1 MALQV
6 IMKRNYW
13 KYAFI
18 ALVAIIVIG
27 LGYMGTKVLSSSS
40 DSYQVSSKIE
50 NQNAKVFTV
59 NMDKQEANKM
69 AQYYLK
75 NTLNDG
81 KTDYQ
86 LILKKDAELTGSIA
100 FLGAKI
106 HFTIL
111 MQPYAKTNGD
121 VLLKAKEMKIGDLS
135 LPISFVMNYIKNSF
149 KTPEWVSIDG
159 KQKTIL
165 LKFTKFTTK
174 EGYGIRAKKIDLQ
187 NNKLSFEVMNSK
199 ITDNQ

>member
-1 MALQV
+1 
-6 IMKRNYW
+6 MKKNYW

-18 ALVAIIVIG
+18 ALVAIIVVG
-27 LGYMGTKVLSSSS
+27 FGYLGTKVMSSST
-40 DSYQVSSKIE
+40 DNYQVSSKIDTG
-50 NQNAKVFTV
+50 NAKVFTV
-59 NMDKQEANKM
+59 NMTKAEANKM

-75 NTLNDG
+75 HTLNDG

-159 KQKTIL
+159 KSKTIL

-174 EGYGIRAKKIDLQ
+174 DGYGIRAKNIDLP
-187 NNKLSFEVMNSK
+187 NDKLSFEVMNSK

>member
-1 MALQV
+1 
-6 IMKRNYW
+6 MKRNYW

-18 ALVAIIVIG
+18 ALAAIIVIG
-27 LGYMGTKVLSSSS
+27 FGYVGTKVFSSSS
-40 DSYQVSSKIE
+40 DNYQVSSTIP
-50 NQNAKVFTV
+50 NQNERVFTV
-59 NMDKQEANKM
+59 DMNKQEANKM

-86 LILKKDAELTGSIA
+86 LILKKDAELKGTIA

-121 VLLKAKEMKIGDLS
+121 VLLQAKEMKIGDLS

-159 KQKTIL
+159 KSKTIL

-174 EGYGIRAKKIDLQ
+174 DGYGIRAKKIDLK

-199 ITDNQ
+199 ITNNQ

>member
-6 IMKRNYW
+6 IMKKNYW

-18 ALVAIIVIG
+18 ALVAIIIIG
-27 LGYMGTKVLSSSS
+27 FGYLGTKVMSSPS
-40 DSYQVSSKIE
+40 DNYQVSSKI
-50 NQNAKVFTV
+50 NDKDAKVFTV
-59 NMDKQEANKM
+59 NMNKQEANKM

-86 LILKKDAELTGSIA
+86 LILKQDAELTGSIA

-121 VLLKAKEMKIGDLS
+121 VLLQAKEMKIGDLS

-149 KTPEWVSIDG
+149 KTPEWVNIDG
-159 KQKTIL
+159 KSKTIL

-174 EGYGIRAKKIDLQ
+174 EGYGIRAKKIDLK

>member
-1 MALQV
+1 
-6 IMKRNYW
+6 MKRNYW

-40 DSYQVSSKIE
+40 DSYQVSSKIK

>member
-1 MALQV
+1 
-6 IMKRNYW
+6 MKRNYW

-18 ALVAIIVIG
+18 ALVAIIVVG
-27 LGYMGTKVLSSSS
+27 LGIIGTKALSSPT
-40 DSYQVSSKIE
+40 DNYQVSSKIV
-50 NQNAKVFTV
+50 NDDSKVFTV
-59 NMDKQEANKM
+59 NMNKQEANKM

-75 NTLNDG
+75 HTLNDG

-121 VLLKAKEMKIGDLS
+121 VLLKAKEMKIGSLS

-149 KTPEWVSIDG
+149 KTPEWVSINGND
-159 KQKTIL
+159 KTIL

-174 EGYGIRAKKIDLQ
+174 EGYGIRAKNIDLK
-187 NNKLSFEVMNSK
+187 NDKLSFEVMNSK
-199 ITDNQ
+199 ITNNQ

>member
-6 IMKRNYW
+6 IMKKNYW

-18 ALVAIIVIG
+18 ALAAIIIIG
-27 LGYMGTKVLSSSS
+27 LGFIGTKVLSSPTEN
-40 DSYQVSSKIE
+40 YQVSSSIVDK
-50 NQNAKVFTV
+50 NSQVFTV
-59 NMDKQEANKM
+59 NMNKQEANKM

-86 LILKKDAELTGSIA
+86 LILKKDAELTGSIK

-121 VLLKAKEMKIGDLS
+121 VLLKAKQMKIGDLS

-149 KTPEWVSIDG
+149 KTPEWVSING
-159 KQKTIL
+159 KDKTIL

-174 EGYGIRAKKIDLQ
+174 EGYGIRAKNIDLA

-199 ITDNQ
+199 ITNNQ

>member
-1 MALQV
+1 
-6 IMKRNYW
+6 MKNKNYW

-18 ALVAIIVIG
+18 ALVAILVVG
-27 LGYMGTKVLSSSS
+27 FGYLGTKVLSSPSEN
-40 DSYQVSSKIE
+40 YQVSSKI
-50 NQNAKVFTV
+50 NNDDKVFTV
-59 NMDKQEANKM
+59 NMNKSEANKM

-75 NTLNDG
+75 NTLNNG
-81 KTDYQ
+81 KTEYQ
-86 LILKKDAELTGSIA
+86 LVLKKDAELSGAIK

-149 KTPEWVSIDG
+149 KTLIG
-159 KQKTIL
+159 
-165 LKFTKFTTK
+165 
-174 EGYGIRAKKIDLQ
+174 
-187 NNKLSFEVMNSK
+187 
-199 ITDNQ
+199 

>member
-1 MALQV
+1 
-6 IMKRNYW
+6 MKRNYW

-18 ALVAIIVIG
+18 ALVAIIVVG
-27 LGYMGTKVLSSSS
+27 LGIVGTKVFSSSS
-40 DSYQVSSKIE
+40 ENYQVSSSIA
-50 NQNAKVFTV
+50 NQNSKVFTV
-59 NMDKQEANKM
+59 NMNKEEANKM

-86 LILKKDAELTGSIA
+86 LILKNDAELTGSIK
-100 FLGAKI
+100 FLGVKI

-121 VLLKAKEMKIGDLS
+121 VLLKAKEMKIGSLS

-159 KQKTIL
+159 NSKTIL

-174 EGYGIRAKKIDLQ
+174 EGYGIRAKNIDLK

>member
-1 MALQV
+1 
-6 IMKRNYW
+6 MKNKNYW
-13 KYAFI
+13 KYAFLTLLAILVI
-18 ALVAIIVIG
+18 ALGYIG
-27 LGYMGTKVLSSSS
+27 IKGFSSSS
-40 DSYQVSSKIE
+40 DSYKVSSSIVS
-50 NQNAKVFTV
+50 QDAKVFTV
-59 NMDKQEANKM
+59 NMDKKEANKM

-111 MQPYAKTNGD
+111 MHPYAKTNGD
-121 VLLKAKEMKIGDLS
+121 VLLVAKEMKIGDLS
-135 LPISFVMNYIKNSF
+135 LPIPFVMNYIKNSF
-149 KTPEWVSIDG
+149 KTPDWVSIDG
-159 KQKTIL
+159 NHKTIL

-174 EGYGIRAKKIDLQ
+174 DGYGIRAKNIDLK
-187 NNKLSFEVMNSK
+187 NDKLSFEVMNSK

>member
-18 ALVAIIVIG
+18 ALVVIIVIG
-27 LGYMGTKVLSSSS
+27 LGYMGTKVLSSSR
-40 DSYQVSSKIE
+40 DNYQVSSKIV
-50 NQNAKVFTV
+50 NQDAKVFTV
-59 NMDKQEANKM
+59 DMNKQEANKM

-86 LILKKDAELTGSIA
+86 LVLKKDAELTGSIA

-135 LPISFVMNYIKNSF
+135 LPISFVLNYIKNSF
-149 KTPEWVSIDG
+149 KTPEWVSING
-159 KQKTIL
+159 KEKSIL

-174 EGYGIRAKKIDLQ
+174 EGYGIRAKKIDLK

>member
-1 MALQV
+1 
-6 IMKRNYW
+6 MKRNYW

-18 ALVAIIVIG
+18 ALVVIIVIG
-27 LGYMGTKVLSSSS
+27 LGYMGTKVLSSSR
-40 DSYQVSSKIE
+40 DNYQVSSKIV
-50 NQNAKVFTV
+50 NQDAKVFTV
-59 NMDKQEANKM
+59 DMNKQEANKM

-86 LILKKDAELTGSIA
+86 LVLKKDAELTGSIA

-135 LPISFVMNYIKNSF
+135 LPISFVLNYIKNSF
-149 KTPEWVSIDG
+149 KTPEWVSING
-159 KQKTIL
+159 KEKSIL

-174 EGYGIRAKKIDLQ
+174 EGYGIRAKKIDLK

>member
-1 MALQV
+1 
-6 IMKRNYW
+6 MKNKNYW

-18 ALVAIIVIG
+18 ALVAILVVVF
-27 LGYMGTKVLSSSS
+27 GYLGTKVLSSPSEN
-40 DSYQVSSKIE
+40 YQVSSKI
-50 NQNAKVFTV
+50 NNDDKVFTV
-59 NMDKQEANKM
+59 NMNKSEANKM

-75 NTLNDG
+75 NTLNNG
-81 KTDYQ
+81 KTEYQ
-86 LILKKDAELTGSIA
+86 LVLKKDAELSGAIK

-149 KTPEWVSIDG
+149 KTPDWVSING
-159 KQKTIL
+159 KDKTML

-174 EGYGIRAKKIDLQ
+174 EGYGIRAKNIDLKHD
-187 NNKLSFEVMNSK
+187 KLSFEVMNTK

>member
-1 MALQV
+1 
-6 IMKRNYW
+6 MKRNYW

-18 ALVAIIVIG
+18 TLVAIIVIG
-27 LGYMGTKVLSSSS
+27 LGFIGTKVLSSPTEN
-40 DSYQVSSKIE
+40 YQVTSNVE
-50 NQNAKVFTV
+50 NQSSKVFTV
-59 NMDKQEANKM
+59 NMTKQQANKM

-75 NTLNDG
+75 HTLNNG

-86 LILKKDAELTGSIA
+86 LVLKKDAELTGAIS

-121 VLLKAKEMKIGDLS
+121 ILLKAKGMKIGDLS

-149 KTPEWVSIDG
+149 KTPNWVDIDG
-159 KQKTIL
+159 KDKSIL

-174 EGYGIRAKKIDLQ
+174 DGYGIRAKNIDLK

>member
-1 MALQV
+1 
-6 IMKRNYW
+6 MKKNYW

-18 ALVAIIVIG
+18 ALVAIIVVGFGFI
-27 LGYMGTKVLSSSS
+27 GTKVFSSPR
-40 DSYQVSSKIE
+40 DNYQVSSKIVD
-50 NQNAKVFTV
+50 QDAKVFTV
-59 NMDKQEANKM
+59 DMTKQEANKM

-75 NTLNDG
+75 HTLNDG

-86 LILKKDAELTGSIA
+86 LILKKDAKLTGDVK
-100 FLGAKI
+100 FLGATI
-106 HFTIL
+106 NFTIL

-121 VLLKAKEMKIGDLS
+121 VLLKAKKMKIGDLS

-149 KTPEWVSIDG
+149 KTPNWVSIDG
-159 KQKTIL
+159 KDKSIL

-174 EGYGIRAKKIDLQ
+174 EGYGIRAKNIDLK
-187 NNKLSFEVMNSK
+187 NNKLSFEVMNTK

>member
-1 MALQV
+1 
-6 IMKRNYW
+6 MKKNYW

-18 ALVAIIVIG
+18 ALVAIIVVG
-27 LGYMGTKVLSSSS
+27 LGFIGTKVFSSPR
-40 DSYQVSSKIE
+40 DNYQVSSKIID
-50 NQNAKVFTV
+50 QDAKVFTV
-59 NMDKQEANKM
+59 NMTKQEANKM

-86 LILKKDAELTGSIA
+86 LILKKDAELTGDVK

-106 HFTIL
+106 NFTIL

-121 VLLKAKEMKIGDLS
+121 VLLKAKKMKIGDLS

-149 KTPEWVSIDG
+149 KTPNWVSIDG
-159 KQKTIL
+159 KDKSIL

-174 EGYGIRAKKIDLQ
+174 EGYGIRAKNLDLK
-187 NNKLSFEVMNSK
+187 NNKLSFEVMNTK

>member
-1 MALQV
+1 
-6 IMKRNYW
+6 MKNKNYW

-18 ALVAIIVIG
+18 ALVAILVVG
-27 LGYMGTKVLSSSS
+27 FGYLGTKVLSSPSEN
-40 DSYQVSSKIE
+40 YQVSSKI
-50 NQNAKVFTV
+50 NNDDKVFTV
-59 NMDKQEANKM
+59 NMNKNEANKM

-75 NTLNDG
+75 NTLNNG
-81 KTDYQ
+81 KTEYQ
-86 LILKKDAELTGSIA
+86 LVLKKDAELSGAIK

-149 KTPEWVSIDG
+149 KTPDWVSING
-159 KQKTIL
+159 KDKTML

-174 EGYGIRAKKIDLQ
+174 EGYGIRAKNIDLKHD
-187 NNKLSFEVMNSK
+187 KLSFEVMNTK

>member
-1 MALQV
+1 
-6 IMKRNYW
+6 MKKNYW

-18 ALVAIIVIG
+18 ALAAIIIIG
-27 LGYMGTKVLSSSS
+27 LGFIGTKVLSSPTEN
-40 DSYQVSSKIE
+40 YQVSSSIVDK
-50 NQNAKVFTV
+50 NSQVFTV
-59 NMDKQEANKM
+59 NMNKQEANKM

-86 LILKKDAELTGSIA
+86 LILKKDAELTGSIK

-121 VLLKAKEMKIGDLS
+121 VLLKAKQMKIGDLS

-149 KTPEWVSIDG
+149 KTPEWVSING
-159 KQKTIL
+159 KDKTIL

-174 EGYGIRAKKIDLQ
+174 EGYGIRAKNIDLA

-199 ITDNQ
+199 ITNNQ

>member
-1 MALQV
+1 MALQI

-18 ALVAIIVIG
+18 ALVAIIVVG
-27 LGYMGTKVLSSSS
+27 LGIVGTKVFSSSS
-40 DSYQVSSKIE
+40 ENYQVSSSIA
-50 NQNAKVFTV
+50 NQNSKVFTV
-59 NMDKQEANKM
+59 NMNKEEANKM

-86 LILKKDAELTGSIA
+86 LILKNDAELTGSIK
-100 FLGAKI
+100 FLGVKI

-121 VLLKAKEMKIGDLS
+121 VLLKAKEMKIGSLS

-159 KQKTIL
+159 NSKTIL

-174 EGYGIRAKKIDLQ
+174 EGYGIRAKNIDLK

>member
-1 MALQV
+1 
-6 IMKRNYW
+6 MKNKNYW

-18 ALVAIIVIG
+18 ALVAILVVG
-27 LGYMGTKVLSSSS
+27 FGYLGTKVLSSPTEN
-40 DSYQVSSKIE
+40 YQVSSKI
-50 NQNAKVFTV
+50 NNDDKVFTV
-59 NMDKQEANKM
+59 NMNKSEANKM

-75 NTLNDG
+75 NTLNNG
-81 KTDYQ
+81 KTEYQ
-86 LILKKDAELTGSIA
+86 LVLKKDAELSGAIK

-149 KTPEWVSIDG
+149 KTPDWVSING
-159 KQKTIL
+159 KDKTML

-174 EGYGIRAKKIDLQ
+174 EGYGIRAKNIDLKHD
-187 NNKLSFEVMNSK
+187 KLSFEVMNTK

>member
-1 MALQV
+1 
-6 IMKRNYW
+6 MKKNYW

-18 ALVAIIVIG
+18 ALVAVLVLVFGYIG
-27 LGYMGTKVLSSSS
+27 IKASSSPAEN
-40 DSYQVSSKIE
+40 YTVSSKI
-50 NQNAKVFTV
+50 NDDDKVFTV
-59 NMDKQEANKM
+59 NMTKAEANKF

-75 NTLNDG
+75 HTLNNG
-81 KTDYQ
+81 KTEYQ
-86 LILKKDAELTGSIA
+86 LVLKKDAELTSDIS

-106 HFTIL
+106 HVTIL

-149 KTPEWVSIDG
+149 KTPNWVSING
-159 KQKTIL
+159 KDKTVL

-174 EGYGIRAKKIDLQ
+174 EGYGIRAKNIDLK
-187 NNKLSFEVMNSK
+187 NNKLSFEVMNTK
-199 ITDNQ
+199 ITNNQ

>member
-1 MALQV
+1 
-6 IMKRNYW
+6 MKNKNYW

-18 ALVAIIVIG
+18 ALVAILVVG
-27 LGYMGTKVLSSSS
+27 FGYLGTKVLSSPSEN
-40 DSYQVSSKIE
+40 YQVSSKI
-50 NQNAKVFTV
+50 NNDDKVFTV
-59 NMDKQEANKM
+59 NMNKSEANKM

-75 NTLNDG
+75 NTLNNG
-81 KTDYQ
+81 KTEYQ
-86 LILKKDAELTGSIA
+86 LVLKKDAELSGAIK

-149 KTPEWVSIDG
+149 KTPDWVSING
-159 KQKTIL
+159 KDKTML

-174 EGYGIRAKKIDLQ
+174 EGYGIRAKNIDLKHD
-187 NNKLSFEVMNSK
+187 KLSFEVMNTK

>member
-1 MALQV
+1 
-6 IMKRNYW
+6 MKNKNYW

-18 ALVAIIVIG
+18 ALVAILVIG
-27 LGYMGTKVLSSSS
+27 FGYLGTKVLSSSS
-40 DSYQVSSKIE
+40 DSYKVTSKITDK
-50 NQNAKVFTV
+50 NAQVFTV
-59 NMDKQEANKM
+59 NMNKQEANKM

-86 LILKKDAELTGSIA
+86 LILKKDAELTGQIA

-106 HFTIL
+106 HFTIE

-121 VLLKAKEMKIGDLS
+121 VLLQAKEMKIGDLS

-174 EGYGIRAKKIDLQ
+174 DGYGIRAKNIDLK
-187 NNKLSFEVMNSK
+187 NNKLSFDVMNSK
-199 ITDNQ
+199 ITNNQ

>member
-1 MALQV
+1 
-6 IMKRNYW
+6 MKRNYW

-18 ALVAIIVIG
+18 TLIAIIVIG
-27 LGYMGTKVLSSSS
+27 LGFIGTKVLSSPT
-40 DSYQVSSKIE
+40 DNYQVSTKIA
-50 NQNAKVFTV
+50 NDNSKVFTV
-59 NMDKQEANKM
+59 NMNKQEANKM

-75 NTLNDG
+75 HTLNDG

-121 VLLKAKEMKIGDLS
+121 VLLKAKEMKIGSLS
-135 LPISFVMNYIKNSF
+135 LPISFVMNYIRNSF
-149 KTPEWVSIDG
+149 KTPEWVSING
-159 KQKTIL
+159 NQKTIL

-174 EGYGIRAKKIDLQ
+174 EGYGIRAKNIDLA

>member
-1 MALQV
+1 
-6 IMKRNYW
+6 MKNKNYW

-18 ALVAIIVIG
+18 ALVAILVVG
-27 LGYMGTKVLSSSS
+27 FGYLCTKVLSSPTEN
-40 DSYQVSSKIE
+40 YQVSSKI
-50 NQNAKVFTV
+50 NNDDKVFTV
-59 NMDKQEANKM
+59 NMNKEEANKM

-75 NTLNDG
+75 NTLNNG
-81 KTDYQ
+81 KTEYQ
-86 LILKKDAELTGSIA
+86 LILKKDAELSGAIK

-149 KTPEWVSIDG
+149 KTPDWVSING
-159 KQKTIL
+159 KDKTML

-174 EGYGIRAKKIDLQ
+174 EGYGIRAKNIDLKHD
-187 NNKLSFEVMNSK
+187 KLSFEVMNTK

>member
-1 MALQV
+1 
-6 IMKRNYW
+6 MKKNYW

-18 ALVAIIVIG
+18 TLVAIIVIG
-27 LGYMGTKVLSSSS
+27 LGFMGTKVLSSPR
-40 DSYQVSSKIE
+40 DNYQVSSKIVD
-50 NQNAKVFTV
+50 QNEKVFTV
-59 NMDKQEANKM
+59 DMNKQEANKM
-69 AQYYLK
+69 SQYYLK

-86 LILKKDAELTGSIA
+86 LTLKKDAELAGSIA

-121 VLLKAKEMKIGDLS
+121 VLLKAKQMKIGDLS

-149 KTPEWVSIDG
+149 KTPDWVSIDG
-159 KQKTIL
+159 KDKTIL

-174 EGYGIRAKKIDLQ
+174 EGYGIRAKKIDLK

>member
-1 MALQV
+1 
-6 IMKRNYW
+6 MKNKNYW

-18 ALVAIIVIG
+18 ALVAVLVVG
-27 LGYMGTKVLSSSS
+27 FGYLGTKVLSSPTEN
-40 DSYQVSSKIE
+40 YQVSSKIS
-50 NQNAKVFTV
+50 NDNKVFTV
-59 NMDKQEANKM
+59 NMNKEEANKM

-75 NTLNDG
+75 NTLNNG
-81 KTDYQ
+81 KTEYQ
-86 LILKKDAELTGSIA
+86 LVLKKDAELSGAIK

-149 KTPEWVSIDG
+149 KTPDWVSING
-159 KQKTIL
+159 KDKTML

-174 EGYGIRAKKIDLQ
+174 EGYGIRAKNIDLKHD
-187 NNKLSFEVMNSK
+187 KLSFEVMNTK

>member
-40 DSYQVSSKIE
+40 DSYQVSSKIK

>member
-1 MALQV
+1 
-6 IMKRNYW
+6 MKRNYW

-18 ALVAIIVIG
+18 ALVAVIVVG
-27 LGYMGTKVLSSSS
+27 LGIIGTKVFSSPTEN
-40 DSYQVSSKIE
+40 YQVSSTIANKDS
-50 NQNAKVFTV
+50 KVFTV

-75 NTLNDG
+75 HTLNDG

-86 LILKKDAELTGSIA
+86 LVLKQNAELTGSIA
-100 FLGAKI
+100 FLGSKI

-121 VLLKAKEMKIGDLS
+121 VLLKATEMKIGSLS

-149 KTPEWVSIDG
+149 KTPEWVSING
-159 KQKTIL
+159 KNKTIL

-174 EGYGIRAKKIDLQ
+174 EGYGIRAKKIDLK

>member
-1 MALQV
+1 
-6 IMKRNYW
+6 MKNKNYW

-18 ALVAIIVIG
+18 VLVAILVVG
-27 LGYMGTKVLSSSS
+27 FGYLGTKVLSSPTEN
-40 DSYQVSSKIE
+40 YQVSSKI
-50 NQNAKVFTV
+50 NNDDKVFTV
-59 NMDKQEANKM
+59 NMDKAEANKM

-86 LILKKDAELTGSIA
+86 LVLKKDAELSGAIS

-121 VLLKAKEMKIGDLS
+121 VLLKAKQMKIGDLS

-149 KTPEWVSIDG
+149 KTPNWVSING
-159 KQKTIL
+159 KDKTVL
-165 LKFTKFTTK
+165 LKFTKFTTS
-174 EGYGIRAKKIDLQ
+174 EGYGIRAKSIDLK
-187 NNKLSFEVMNSK
+187 NDKLSFEVLNTK